1 MCAYCKPNNLE
12 LYPEAV
18 AQRCSIKKGFL
29 EFSQSSQENNRAKV
43 SFFNKF
49 AGAATL
55 LKKETL
61 AQGFS

>member
-1 MCAYCKPNNLE
+1 MCAYHKPNNLE

-18 AQRCSIKKGFL
+18 AQRCFIKKGFL
-29 EFSQSSQENNRAKV
+29 EFSQSSQENNCAKD